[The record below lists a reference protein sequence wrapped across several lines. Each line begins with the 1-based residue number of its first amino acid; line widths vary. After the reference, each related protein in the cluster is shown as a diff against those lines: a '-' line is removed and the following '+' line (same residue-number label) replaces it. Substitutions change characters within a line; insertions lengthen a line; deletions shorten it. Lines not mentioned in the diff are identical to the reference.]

1 MLLRYS
7 FLCIQRRKV
16 GDNFCGFSP
25 SNADFHVYGKE
36 SKEGRKEELKVEQK
50 KLKGR
55 EKGKV
60 ESWREKVE
68 RKGER
73 KRKAQSCQPEIGNFP
88 CFSLGTWSTELLAC
102 NRIFSLLSTAS
113 MLDLPLT
120 LEHQDSQS
128 CMRFLYWCK
137 NSQHTKF
144 TKSLHGPSTVNKWW
158 GFHTI
163 ISTDAAI
170 AFDKIPCPLMVNSLF
185 KMGTEREF
193 PGGLLRIPGFHYWS
207 LGLGTWDPTGCTENS
222 PPQHPK
228 KGAKGLF
235 HSITK
240 A

>member
-7 FLCIQRRKV
+7 FLCIPRRKV

-50 KLKGR
+50 
-55 EKGKV
+55 
-60 ESWREKVE
+60 KVE

-128 CMRFLYWCK
+128 CMRFLCWCK

-144 TKSLHGPSTVNKWW
+144 TKRLHGPSTVNKWW

-193 PGGLLRIPGFHYWS
+193 PGGLVVRIPGFHYLS
-207 LGLGTWDPTGCTENS
+207 LGLGTWDPTGCTEKLPTPASQKRCQGNIS
-222 PPQHPK
+222 
-228 KGAKGLF
+228 
-235 HSITK
+235 
-240 A
+240 